1 MKETRKT
8 PASYIKEALKQNFP
22 WVKFSCK
29 YKSFSMGDSVD
40 VSWKG
45 WPSEKEVEKIAFQFQ
60 MWTFN
65 GMEDIYEYF
74 DTDKPTE
81 QLAKYVFCKREPAEN
96 EDKEIIKEI
105 ETKTEF
111 TRQSLIDMINRD
123 CDNTWQKYDWLKMS
137 VRQHLQEIGYN
148 YDEASDKA
156 WIVYNQ
162 AYKEGLFAF

>member
-8 PASYIKEALKQNFP
+8 PASYIKEALKKNFP

-29 YKSFSMGDSVD
+29 YKSFSMWDSVD

-45 WPSEKEVEKIAFQFQ
+45 WPSEREVERIAFQFQ
-60 MWTFN
+60 LWTFN

-96 EDKEIIKEI
+96 EAREIVEEI
-105 ETKTEF
+105 EKKQNITLD
-111 TRQSLIDMINRD
+111 SILDAINRD
-123 CDNTWQKYDWLKMS
+123 FKDTRTKYDCLKCNLKQ
-137 VRQHLQEIGYN
+137 RLQEIWYS
-148 YDEASDKA
+148 YDEACDKA

>member
-8 PASYIKEALKQNFP
+8 PASYIKEALKKNFP

-45 WPSEKEVEKIAFQFQ
+45 WPSEKEVERIAFQFQ

-81 QLAKYVFCKREPAEN
+81 QLAKCVFCKREPAEN
-96 EDKEIIKEI
+96 EAREIVEEI
-105 ETKTEF
+105 EKKQNVTLDSILEA
-111 TRQSLIDMINRD
+111 INRD
-123 CDNTWQKYDWLKMS
+123 FKDARTKYDCLKCNLKQ
-137 VRQHLQEIGYN
+137 RLQEIWYS
-148 YDEASDKA
+148 YDEACDKA